1 MGKLFSDNLM
11 LSSFALLVA
20 NIIPIIGVLL
30 WGWDVTLIIGLYW
43 IENLVIGLLNLPKMW
58 MCESEG
64 RNPLFLSLFFTVH
77 FGMFCG
83 VHGAAIGTIFMEG
96 DYPLSLL
103 GEPALRLT
111 LIGLFLSHFLSFG
124 VNFIGGREYE
134 MRNINTQMKLPYRR
148 IMIMHIVVLI
158 GGALVQFFGQPIFA
172 LLVLIALKIGI
183 DLKSHRDEH
192 AGLRT
197 DRVY

>member
-1 MGKLFSDNLM
+1 MGKLLSDNLM
-11 LSSFALLVA
+11 LSRFALLAA
-20 NIIPIIGVLL
+20 NLVPIIGVLL

-58 MCESEG
+58 MCEREG

-111 LIGLFLSHFLSFG
+111 LIGLFLSHFL
-124 VNFIGGREYE
+124 
-134 MRNINTQMKLPYRR
+134 NTGY
-148 IMIMHIVVLI
+148 
-158 GGALVQFFGQPIFA
+158 LVQVILPWTRHALSDYVDYKRCLTHIFRP
-172 LLVLIALKIGI
+172 KP
-183 DLKSHRDEH
+183 SP
-192 AGLRT
+192 
-197 DRVY
+197 